1 MYLSRQATEVKQ
13 GVIITNKNLQ
23 FHFKGHNNDLLV
35 LKQWKGAF
43 SRIVN
48 SLFSLLLPL
57 LVRRPRA
64 QALSCIYYIASL
76 RNVLLT
82 FFYCFLQNLEDNLGL
97 FALSIHI
104 ARLLNL
110 KAFFTCVTFRTS
122 TLTKQAS

>member
-1 MYLSRQATEVKQ
+1 MHLSRQATEVKQ

-43 SRIVN
+43 NRIMP
-48 SLFSLLLPL
+48 SLSAFCNCF
-57 LVRRPRA
+57 VRRPRA